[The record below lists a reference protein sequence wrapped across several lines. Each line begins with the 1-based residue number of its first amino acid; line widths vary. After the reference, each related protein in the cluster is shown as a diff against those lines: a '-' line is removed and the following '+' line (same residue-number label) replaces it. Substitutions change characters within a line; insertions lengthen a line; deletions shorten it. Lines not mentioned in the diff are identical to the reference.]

1 MPSVPEVS
9 LIFDKPLSFKTTE
22 NTNVHSPSIKPKN
35 LICKNNGS
43 SSLNVNGSYAAWKEQ
58 NFSWKHPSSCTIP
71 HHKEQSK
78 QNYIIHSYLVEDNTI
93 NTSNKSKEKND
104 TLRTDIYNSSQS
116 KEINRKNDDCF
127 HKYNYEIS
135 ENNVTHT
142 ERKQDIEYNEKR
154 VDSMSAI
161 SHINKPGINADNYI
175 INENEYS
182 PSLHKRKLITNNSK
196 QKVPYNDSVS
206 ESNIQNLSINPNKLQ
221 QSEFQLPHYLGQ
233 YPYFNMNSYSFP
245 QLHPYSTHNTDN
257 QETVKNL
264 LQIINNQ
271 NEQIKSLQI
280 QIDRL
285 LKMQEENLREKKKC
299 SCLFQSQEHDQLYA
313 NSNNIL
319 DVSNY
324 VTVPENTKR
333 NIYQK
338 EALKDKRKDNYNE
351 NENINQNE
359 LILTDAQSKKT
370 FMEKKVSIGVMTSFE
385 FTVQNNPFTMDIE
398 NYEKKDSQQENFKMC
413 NSVCLDTN
421 ESLRRYKNS
430 FTRIP
435 SAQLE
440 NIVEDSESYMS
451 SSQQQSS
458 NLNASTS
465 TKDLEKQAY
474 VDVRRET
481 HIHRSESPKLCKN
494 ITTKLNETE
503 NKIKKHLKN
512 SAEEETDYKT
522 IKTSMIQRNAENTEN
537 HIQKNRKFKE
547 NILINMD
554 QNKKQNIRDNESI
567 QTNNFVN
574 KSSYYN
580 DYQKEGQIS
589 RFKQINSI
597 EDSLILNSDD
607 LKINER
613 PPTPEPSIHVEMNE
627 YSSDD
632 DSEHVKHSSKVGW
645 TFYNNVIGRVN
656 QLLQNSCIIDDQQQ
670 KQTKINQNERDEI
683 ENKTVLD
690 TVKVATLEQLK
701 KLGISLHENSEV
713 KESNN
718 NNKYVLP
725 FFKNSILKKLFIYIL
740 LM

>member
-9 LIFDKPLSFKTTE
+9 LIFDKPLSFKTSE
-22 NTNVHSPSIKPKN
+22 NTNFHSPFIKPKS
-35 LICKNNGS
+35 LICKNNNS
-43 SSLNVNGSYAAWKEQ
+43 SSLNVNGSYASWKEQ
-58 NFSWKHPSSCTIP
+58 NYSWKHPSSYTIS
-71 HHKEQSK
+71 HKEQSK
-78 QNYIIHSYLVEDNTI
+78 VEDNI
-93 NTSNKSKEKND
+93 VNTSNKSKEKND
-104 TLRTDIYNSSQS
+104 TSRTDIFNSLQNR
-116 KEINRKNDDCF
+116 EINRKNDDCF

-135 ENNVTHT
+135 ENNVTHI
-142 ERKQDIEYNEKR
+142 ERKQDTECNEKR
-154 VDSMSAI
+154 HVDSMSAML
-161 SHINKPGINADNYI
+161 HINKPGINAENYI

-182 PSLHKRKLITNNSK
+182 PSLHKRKLTINDSK
-196 QKVPYNDSVS
+196 QKVPYNDSVP

-221 QSEFQLPHYLGQ
+221 QNEFQLPHYLGQ

-245 QLHPYSTHNTDN
+245 QLPYSTHNTDN

-264 LQIINNQ
+264 LQIINSQ

-285 LKMQEENLREKKKC
+285 LKMQEENLREKKRC
-299 SCLFQSQEHDQLYA
+299 SCSFQSQEHDQLYA
-313 NSNNIL
+313 NSNNNIL
-319 DVSNY
+319 GVSNY
-324 VTVPENTKR
+324 VTVPENTKK
-333 NIYQK
+333 NMYQK
-338 EALKDKRKDNYNE
+338 QPLKDKRKDNYNE

-398 NYEKKDSQQENFKMC
+398 NYEKKDSQQENFKMR
-413 NSVCLDTN
+413 NNVCLDTN

-435 SAQLE
+435 GAQLE

-451 SSQQQSS
+451 SSQQQNS

-465 TKDLEKQAY
+465 TKDLEKQTY

-481 HIHRSESPKLCKN
+481 HIHRSESPKLCKD
-494 ITTKLNETE
+494 ITIKLNETE

-512 SAEEETDYKT
+512 RTEEETDYKT
-522 IKTSMIQRNAENTEN
+522 IKTSMIQRNAENAEN

-547 NILINMD
+547 NILTNMD
-554 QNKKQNIRDNESI
+554 QNKKQNIQDNESI
-567 QTNNFVN
+567 QTSNFVN
-574 KSSYYN
+574 KSNYYN

-589 RFKQINSI
+589 RFKKINSI
-597 EDSLILNSDD
+597 EDSLILNGDD

-613 PPTPEPSIHVEMNE
+613 PPSPEPSIHVEMNE

-632 DSEHVKHSSKVGW
+632 DSEHIKHSSKVGW

-670 KQTKINQNERDEI
+670 TKINQNERDEI
-683 ENKTVLD
+683 ENKAVLD

-713 KESNN
+713 KETNN
-718 NNKYVLP
+718 SNKYVLH
-725 FFKNSILKKLFIYIL
+725 FFKIHTLKKLFIYINIIYNII
-740 LM
+740 